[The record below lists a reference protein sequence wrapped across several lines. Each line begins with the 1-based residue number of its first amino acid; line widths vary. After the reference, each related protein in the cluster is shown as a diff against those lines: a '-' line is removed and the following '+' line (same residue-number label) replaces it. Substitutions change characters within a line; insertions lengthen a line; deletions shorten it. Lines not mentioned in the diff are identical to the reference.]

1 MKRKRFK
8 IWVMLQRFENGK
20 ITVIYEP
27 LRKKQ
32 IIGMIKN
39 GWELL

>member
-1 MKRKRFK
+1 MKRERFK
-8 IWVMLQRFENGK
+8 IWVFLQRVENGK
-20 ITVIYEP
+20 TTCIYEP

-32 IIGMIKN
+32 IAAMIKN